1 MFNLSGI
8 KTVKYENG
16 EFKKIPN
23 KQLFTDGTQV
33 LETRILE
40 TLINVQSFLGTV
52 KIENDTIII
61 K

>member
-16 EFKKIPN
+16 EFKKVNN
-23 KQLFTDGTQV
+23 KQLFTDGTQI
-33 LETRILE
+33 LETRVLE
-40 TLINVQSFLGTV
+40 TLINVASFLGTV